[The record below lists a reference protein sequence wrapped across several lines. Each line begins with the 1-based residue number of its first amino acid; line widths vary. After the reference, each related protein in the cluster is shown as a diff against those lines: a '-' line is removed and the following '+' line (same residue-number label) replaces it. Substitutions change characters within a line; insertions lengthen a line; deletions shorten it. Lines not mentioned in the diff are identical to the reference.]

1 MEIGVTIDDQSYT
14 GKSIQEI
21 VDKNS
26 ITPKNVE
33 SLSITNGNL
42 EYKDLVWL
50 GGVTD
55 HNVKFR
61 NLKRLTVDLEHTK
74 MYTETGEEQKH
85 CRHTHFQG

>member
-1 MEIGVTIDDQSYT
+1 MCIRDRSYT

-50 GGVTD
+50 GGVTAVSYT
-55 HNVKFR
+55 HLNVHIKEFM
-61 NLKRLTVDLEHTK
+61 K
-74 MYTETGEEQKH
+74 
-85 CRHTHFQG
+85 

>member
-50 GGVTD
+50 SVILGR
-55 HNVKFR
+55 F
-61 NLKRLTVDLEHTK
+61 
-74 MYTETGEEQKH
+74 
-85 CRHTHFQG
+85 